1 MAEAICARCRL
12 AGTGLI
18 CAPRGRLAGVGGM
31 CCIPARSLGEEFVKL
46 VLFQS
51 AANGEILPG
60 LFTDR
65 GVVDIS
71 GAAKKSTTPQLTMQ
85 GIIDDYDG
93 LKPALEKV
101 AAEGKAAPPGKA
113 QLKPPLPRPGK
124 ILCCIAN
131 YWEHAQREAR
141 PLNMFL
147 KNPEAVVGPGDT
159 IVLPEFTEPWIFM
172 HEAELALVIK
182 GPAKKVSQANW
193 RSAVFG
199 YTCLIDVSA
208 RGEGRRTWKAGSWL
222 GKSFDTFAPIGPCIV
237 TADEIPE
244 PNDLVVR
251 FWDDGQLRH
260 NYNTDDMEHRVPELV
275 EFASSI
281 MTLNSG
287 DLIACGTNHE
297 GLGALQDGETVEIEV
312 QHVGRMRLDVVD
324 PLKRNWE
331 KGVYMGADSTNP
343 EAVRRHRPAG

>member
-1 MAEAICARCRL
+1 M
-12 AGTGLI
+12 
-18 CAPRGRLAGVGGM
+18 
-31 CCIPARSLGEEFVKL
+31 KL
-46 VLFQS
+46 VLFQTS
-51 AANGEILPG
+51 GGNEAVPG
-60 LFTDR
+60 LLNER

-71 GAAKKSTTPQLTMQ
+71 DVTEDHYTRQLTMQ
-85 GIIDDYDG
+85 ALIDRFDT
-93 LKPALEKV
+93 LQPILEQR
-101 AAEGKAAPPGKA
+101 AASGKALPLSSVRLLA
-113 QLKPPLPRPGK
+113 PLPRPGK

-182 GPAKKVSQANW
+182 GPAKTVSHANW
-193 RSAVFG
+193 RDAVFG
-199 YTCLIDVSA
+199 YTCRIDVSA

-237 TADEIPE
+237 SADEVPE

-251 FWDDGQLRH
+251 FWNDGQLRH

-275 EFASSI
+275 EFASTI

-297 GLGALQDGETVEIEV
+297 GLGALQDGETVEIEIERI
-312 QHVGRMRLDVVD
+312 GRMSLNVVD
-324 PLKRNWE
+324 PLKRSWE
-331 KGVYMGADSTNP
+331 RGIYMGADSTNP
-343 EAVRRHRPAG
+343 EAVKRHRPQNQG

>member
-1 MAEAICARCRL
+1 MRL
-12 AGTGLI
+12 ILVQTS
-18 CAPRGRLAGVGGM
+18 GRDEPV
-31 CCIPARSLGEEFVKL
+31 
-46 VLFQS
+46 
-51 AANGEILPG
+51 PG
-60 LFTDR
+60 LLTER
-65 GVVDIS
+65 GVVGLAD
-71 GAAKKSTTPQLTMQ
+71 TVERRHTPQSTMQ
-85 GIIDDYDG
+85 GLIDG
-93 LKPALEKV
+93 FERFRPALDRL
-101 AAEGKAAPPGKA
+101 AATGEA
-113 QLKPPLPRPGK
+113 KPLESVRLRAPLPRPGK

-159 IVLPEFTEPWIFM
+159 IMLPEFTEPWIFM

-182 GPAKKVSQANW
+182 GPAKKVAQQDWKN
-193 RSAVFG
+193 AVFG
-199 YTCLIDVSA
+199 YTGLIDVSA
-208 RGEGRRTWKAGSWL
+208 RGEGRRTWKAGSRL
-222 GKSFDTFAPIGPCIV
+222 GKSFDTFAPIGPCIT
-237 TADEIPE
+237 TADEIPD
-244 PNDLVVR
+244 PNDVIVR

-297 GLGALQDGETVEIEV
+297 GLGALQDGERVDGEIEN
-312 QHVGRMRLDVVD
+312 VGRMALNVAD
-324 PLKRNWE
+324 PLKRSWE

-343 EAVRRHRPAG
+343 EAVKRHRPQTA

>member
-1 MAEAICARCRL
+1 M
-12 AGTGLI
+12 
-18 CAPRGRLAGVGGM
+18 
-31 CCIPARSLGEEFVKL
+31 KL
-46 VLFQS
+46 VLFQT
-51 AANGEILPG
+51 ADRDEPVPG
-60 LFTDR
+60 LLTDR
-65 GVVDIS
+65 GVVDIA
-71 GAAKKSTTPQLTMQ
+71 GIVEKGHTPQLMMQ
-85 GIIDDYDG
+85 ALIDGFDRLRPSLERRAADG
-93 LKPALEKV
+93 EALPLSSV
-101 AAEGKAAPPGKA
+101 RLRAS
-113 QLKPPLPRPGK
+113 LPRPGK

-222 GKSFDTFAPIGPCIV
+222 GKSFDTFAPIGPCIA
-237 TADEIPE
+237 TADEIPD

-251 FWDDGQLRH
+251 FWNDGQLRH

-275 EFASSI
+275 EFASTI
-281 MTLNSG
+281 MTLNTG

-297 GLGALQDGETVEIEV
+297 GLGALQDGEMVEIEIERI
-312 QHVGRMRLDVVD
+312 GRMSLNVVD
-324 PLKRNWE
+324 PLKRSWE
-331 KGVYMGADSTNP
+331 RGIYMGADSTNP
-343 EAVRRHRPAG
+343 EAVKRHRPQGAG

>member
-1 MAEAICARCRL
+1 M
-12 AGTGLI
+12 
-18 CAPRGRLAGVGGM
+18 
-31 CCIPARSLGEEFVKL
+31 KL
-46 VLFQS
+46 VLFQTP
-51 AANGEILPG
+51 GRDEPLPG
-60 LFTDR
+60 LLTER
-65 GVVDIS
+65 GVIS
-71 GAAKKSTTPQLTMQ
+71 LEGAVEKGSTPQLTMQ
-85 GIIDDYDG
+85 GLINGFDK
-93 LKPALEKV
+93 LRPALERR
-101 AAEGKAAPPGKA
+101 AAQAEALPLGSVRLRA
-113 QLKPPLPRPGK
+113 PLPRPGK

-182 GPAKKVSQANW
+182 GPAKKVAQPNW
-193 RSAVFG
+193 HSAVFG

-222 GKSFDTFAPIGPCIV
+222 GKSFDTFAPIGPCIA
-237 TADEIPE
+237 TADEVPE

-251 FWDDGQLRH
+251 FWNDGQLRH

-275 EFASSI
+275 EFASTI
-281 MTLNSG
+281 MTLNTG

-297 GLGALQDGETVEIEV
+297 GLGALQDGETVEIEIERI
-312 QHVGRMRLDVVD
+312 GRMSLKVAD
-324 PLKRNWE
+324 PLKRSWE
-331 KGVYMGADSTNP
+331 RGIYMGADSTNP
-343 EAVRRHRPAG
+343 EAVKRHRPQNPG